1 MKKILAAVLL
11 LCTLLAF
18 AACANK
24 DQTPDGMK
32 DAAIENADYHLYVP
46 EVWIE
51 SNTLGLSG
59 AHVGAAD
66 QAYSPN
72 VIVTVYYPDTTMD
85 VATYFTTVV
94 KPQLELTL
102 DALTMVTEGTAATL
116 GGKNAWIYT
125 YTYTLGGTAYK
136 QMQVIAAN
144 GYRMYTLTYTATAN
158 LYDAYIAEVDSV
170 VAAFTFK

>member
-1 MKKILAAVLL
+1 MKKIFAVLL
-11 LCTLLAF
+11 LLCTVLAF

-32 DAAIENADYHLYVP
+32 DVAIENADYHLYVP

-51 SNTLGLSG
+51 TNTLGLSG
-59 AHVGAAD
+59 AHAGVAD
-66 QAYSPN
+66 KPFSPN
-72 VIVTVYYPDTTMD
+72 VIVTVYYPDTVMD

-102 DALTMVTEGTAATL
+102 DALAMAEEGRATTL
-116 GGKNAWIYT
+116 GGKDAVIYT
-125 YTYTLGGTAYK
+125 YTYTLGGVAYK

-144 GYRMYTLTYTATAN
+144 SYRIYTLTYTATAD
-158 LYDAYIAEVDSV
+158 LYDTYIGEVDTIIAE
-170 VAAFTFK
+170 FTFK